1 MGRAVG
7 IVGASGYG
15 GVELVR
21 LLDTHPELEVS
32 VLAAHSQAG
41 QPVASLFPNLA
52 GARTFD
58 AVDVDQLVELDLVF
72 LATPHGASLELG
84 AALHDAGTKVVDLS
98 GAFRLDPAGF
108 ATWYG
113 EDHPRADL
121 APAPFGLTEWFRDDL
136 VGATLVANPGC
147 YVTAAL
153 LSLLPVAG
161 LVEPGSVV
169 VDGKSGTSGAGRA
182 ARDILHFAHVHGD
195 VTAYG
200 VPGHRH
206 TGEIELWLSHV
217 RGDDGAATPR
227 PGSGDLGPV
236 QFTPHL
242 MPMARG
248 LLTTSVATLKDGVT
262 GPDVQDALH
271 GAYDDEPFVAVLPPG
286 TTPHTKAL
294 HGSNGVHVMGT
305 VDQRTGRLVV
315 LAAEDNLGKGAAGQ
329 AIQNANLL
337 LDLPETTGLSAIGTY
352 P

>member
-21 LLDTHPELEVS
+21 LLDAHPELEVS

-41 QPVASLFPNLA
+41 QPVSSLFPNLA
-52 GARTFD
+52 GTRTFD
-58 AVDVDQLVELDLVF
+58 AVDVDQLVDLDLVF
-72 LATPHGASLELG
+72 LATPHAASLQLG
-84 AALHDAGTKVVDLS
+84 AALHDAGTPVVDLS
-98 GAFRLDPAGF
+98 GAFRLDAAGF

-113 EDHPRADL
+113 EDHPRPDL
-121 APAPFGLTEWFRDDL
+121 APAPFGLTEWFRDD
-136 VGATLVANPGC
+136 VRGATLVANPGC

-161 LVEPGSVV
+161 LVEPGTVV

-182 ARDILHFAHVHGD
+182 AKDPLHFAHVHGD

-217 RGDDGAATPR
+217 RGEDGVPTPR
-227 PGSGDLGPV
+227 PGSGDLGTI

-248 LLTTSVATLKDGVT
+248 LLTTSVATLTDGRGT
-262 GPDVQDALH
+262 ADVQDALH
-271 GAYDDEPFVAVLPPG
+271 AAYDDEPFVAVLPPG

-305 VDQRTGRLVV
+305 VDERTGRLVV
-315 LAAEDNLGKGAAGQ
+315 IAAEDNLGKGAAGQ

-337 LDLPETTGLSAIGTY
+337 LDLPETMGLSAIGTY

>member
-1 MGRAVG
+1 VGRAVG

-21 LLDTHPELEVS
+21 LLDGHPELEVA

-41 QPVASLFPNLA
+41 QRVAGLFPNLP
-52 GARTFD
+52 GDRTFD
-58 AVDVDQLVELDLVF
+58 TVEVDRLAELDLVF
-72 LATPHGASLELG
+72 LATPHAASLELG
-84 AALHDAGTKVVDLS
+84 AALHDAGTPTVDLS
-98 GAFRLDPAGF
+98 GAFRLDPRGF

-113 EDHPRADL
+113 ETHPRPEL
-121 APAPFGLTEWFRDDL
+121 APAPYGLTEWFRDDV
-136 VGATLVANPGC
+136 VGARLVANPGC

-153 LSLLPVAG
+153 LSLLPVAD
-161 LVEPGSVV
+161 LVEPGTVV
-169 VDGKSGTSGAGRA
+169 VDGKSGSSGAGRA
-182 ARDILHFAHVHGD
+182 AKANLHFAHVHGD

-217 RGDDGAATPR
+217 RGADGAPAPR

-242 MPMARG
+242 VPMARG
-248 LLTTSVATLKDGVT
+248 LLTTSVARLRDGV
-262 GPDVQDALH
+262 GAADVQDALH
-271 GAYDDEPFVAVLPPG
+271 DAYDDEPFVAVLAPG
-286 TTPHTKAL
+286 TTPSTKAL

-305 VDQRTGRLVV
+305 VDERTGRVV
-315 LAAEDNLGKGAAGQ
+315 VIAAEDNLGKGAAGQ

-337 LDLPETTGLSAIGTY
+337 LGLPEVTGLSAIGTY

>member
-1 MGRAVG
+1 MGLAVG

-21 LLDTHPELEVS
+21 LLDAHPELEVS

-41 QPVASLFPNLA
+41 APVASLFPNLA
-52 GARTFD
+52 GPRTFD
-58 AVDVDQLVELDLVF
+58 AVDVDQLAGLDLVF
-72 LATPHGASLELG
+72 LATPHEASLELG
-84 AALHDAGTKVVDLS
+84 GALHDAGTPTVDLS
-98 GAFRLDPAGF
+98 GAFRLTADGF

-113 EDHPRADL
+113 QDHPRPEL
-121 APAPFGLTEWFRDDL
+121 APAPFGLPEWFRDDL
-136 VGATLVANPGC
+136 AGAVLVANPGC

-153 LSLLPVAG
+153 LSLLPVAE
-161 LVEPGSVV
+161 LVEPGTVV
-169 VDGKSGTSGAGRA
+169 VDGKSGSSGAGRA
-182 ARDILHFAHVHGD
+182 AKDPLHFAHVHGD

-217 RGDDGAATPR
+217 RGTGGALAPR

-248 LLTTSVATLKDGVT
+248 LLTTSVASLRDGV
-262 GPDVQDALH
+262 GADDVQDALH
-271 GAYDDEPFVAVLPPG
+271 AAYDDEPFVAVLPPG
-286 TTPHTKAL
+286 TPPHTKAL

-305 VDQRTGRLVV
+305 VDERTGRLVV
-315 LAAEDNLGKGAAGQ
+315 IAAEDNLGKGAAGQ
-329 AIQNANLL
+329 AVQNANLL
-337 LDLPETTGLSAIGTY
+337 LDLPETMGLSAIGVY